1 MEEMHLIA
9 PEPAWIQRIPMD
21 PMGFCNGFP
30 RLVPLED
37 IECRVRHARL
47 FHRREVDG
55 MPRLDVL
62 RLGDSGDLQHGIAT
76 GAPQFLD
83 DSWYFHDIVMIVL
96 W

>member
-1 MEEMHLIA
+1 MN
-9 PEPAWIQRIPMD
+9 PANSS
-21 PMGFCNGFP
+21 GSNGFLQWVSH
-30 RLVPLED
+30 LVPLED

-62 RLGDSGDLQHGIAT
+62 RLGDSGDSQHGIAT

-83 DSWYFHDIVMIVL
+83 D
-96 W
+96 